1 MAKPKVKAIVAT
13 VRAPSGRPL
22 ARMVAVPK
30 PPKGSTA
37 IQGKGKGK

>member
-1 MAKPKVKAIVAT
+1 MAKPKIKAIVAT

-30 PPKGSTA
+30 PKPP
-37 IQGKGKGK
+37 KGKGK